1 MAKPAKKSK
10 AKSVDKWKLK
20 KKYEVI
26 APDIFNNVMIGPI
39 FAKDEETLLGRT
51 VETTMSKLVG
61 SNQHHIKVMLTVD
74 GTQGFNAKTSVK
86 TVELSRA
93 YISSQTGP
101 GGNIV
106 ENVFRAKTKDE
117 KDVVIKT
124 VMFTRGKATT
134 EQKKALRALSEE
146 MVIEE
151 CAKSDC
157 DKLIQEVVFG
167 KMGSAIFGKARK
179 VLPVGRVE
187 VRKLEIAK

>member
-1 MAKPAKKSK
+1 
-10 AKSVDKWKLK
+10 
-20 KKYEVI
+20 
-26 APDIFNNVMIGPI
+26 MIGPI

-117 KDVVIKT
+117 KDVSDKT

-134 EQKKALRALSEE
+134 EQKK
-146 MVIEE
+146 
-151 CAKSDC
+151 D
-157 DKLIQEVVFG
+157 
-167 KMGSAIFGKARK
+167 
-179 VLPVGRVE
+179 PP
-187 VRKLEIAK
+187 